1 MYKELKV
8 SVVVPALNEEDLIR
22 EMLLSIPGFVDK
34 IYVVDDGSI
43 DRTGKIVQDR
53 CHEDG
58 RINLIIHERNMGVGA
73 AIVHGY
79 RASLDANMD
88 LVVVM
93 AGDNQMDPNAM
104 PSLLDPL
111 AERTADYS
119 KGNRLHGQEYR
130 KGMSRWRFLGN
141 SLLTFLTRI
150 SSGYWDLADPQNGYT
165 AISRKALKS
174 IDLDS
179 VYPGYGYCN
188 DLLAKL
194 NVEGF
199 RVVDAVIPARYGKE
213 KSKIKYRRYIPRVS
227 NLLLKNFFWRLN
239 TKYMRKGFRPLV
251 LLYILGIL
259 LVAVGLAAE
268 MHTLYSGY
276 ILGGNTSAESIF
288 LFFVIVLIGMHSLL
302 FAMYFDK
309 QDDRRL
315 RKP

>member
-22 EMLLSIPGFVDK
+22 EMLLSVPVFVDK
-34 IYVVDDGSI
+34 IYVVDDGST
-43 DRTGKIVQDR
+43 DRTGKIVQDQ

-119 KGNRLHGQEYR
+119 KGNRLYGREYR
-130 KGMSRWRFLGN
+130 KGMSGWRFLGN
-141 SLLTFLTRI
+141 FLLTFLTRI
-150 SSGYWDLADPQNGYT
+150 SSGYWDLTDPQNGYT
-165 AISRKALKS
+165 AISCKALKA
-174 IDLDS
+174 INLDS

-188 DLLAKL
+188 DLLVKL

-199 RVVDAVIPARYGKE
+199 KVVDVVIPARYGNE
-213 KSKIKYRRYIPRVS
+213 RSKIRYRRYIPRVS
-227 NLLLKNFFWRLN
+227 NLLLKNFFWRIN
-239 TKYMRKGFRPLV
+239 VKYIRKGFRPLV
-251 LLYILGIL
+251 ILYILGIV
-259 LVAVGLAAE
+259 LVAVGIVAE
-268 MHTLYSGY
+268 MHALYRGY
-276 ILGGNTSAESIF
+276 ILGGHPSVESI
-288 LFFVIVLIGMHSLL
+288 LSFFVIVLIGMQSFLL
-302 FAMYFDK
+302 AIHFDK
-309 QDDRRL
+309 QDNRRL
-315 RKP
+315 REP